1 MEYLTHT
8 EIREPR
14 ELLIKYREQP
24 IAPQRQ
30 RPEFKREKTTTATV
44 RISGALHEAALK
56 FAQER
61 KDLSGGTFNGL
72 VEFLLWQALG
82 SDEKHLKSAT
92 QD

>member
-1 MEYLTHT
+1 MEQLTDT
-8 EIREPR
+8 EIREIR
-14 ELLIKYREQP
+14 ELLIKYRQQP

-44 RISGALHEAALK
+44 RISGALHEAALR
-56 FAQER
+56 FAKEH

-82 SDEKHLKSAT
+82 SDEKYLKADASE
-92 QD
+92 